1 MWGREGGSGQREN
14 TQRET
19 EVESE
24 RKEGVRY
31 YGHKLW
37 CLVPASTWRAEM
49 QAVARQLLGGASR
62 NCQQHH

>member
-49 QAVARQLLGGASR
+49 QAVAR
-62 NCQQHH
+62 